1 MHWSGMG
8 LGGVAWGV
16 RFREVEFFVRRLF
29 HIARRD
35 PEEELPE
42 SELSDGEQPAA
53 IGREAARRLIG
64 ERG

>member
-8 LGGVAWGV
+8 LGGVAWDV
-16 RFREVEFFVRRLF
+16 RFREVDHFVRRLF

-42 SELSDGEQPAA
+42 AELSDGEQRAA

>member
-1 MHWSGMG
+1 MRWSGMG
-8 LGGVAWGV
+8 LGGVAWDV

-29 HIARRD
+29 HVARRG

-42 SELSDGEQPAA
+42 AELSDAERRAA
-53 IGREAARRLIG
+53 IGREAARRLLG

>member
-8 LGGVAWGV
+8 LGGVAWDV

-35 PEEELPE
+35 PEWELPE
-42 SELSDGEQPAA
+42 SELSDGERRAA
-53 IGREAARRLIG
+53 IGREAARRMLG